1 MASMTLPQTFEVV
14 GASGHVLRYCL
25 YGPADGPPAIFHG
38 GTPSTRFR
46 RPRAN
51 DVASH
56 TRLHHLVLDRPGYG
70 GSTRRPGRTV
80 ADAVKD
86 TETLADAYGWSQFAV
101 FGGSGGGPHALACA
115 ALLPDRVTRCAVVS
129 GIKPADSAQPLRE
142 EAELRTR
149 LSEIAAEILA
159 KIDAGGPEMPG
170 EPGPPARSDP
180 DAMARIRATFIDSM
194 DGWVDDSIAFEPP
207 MGLRPPEHHR
217 PGRHLAR
224 NHGSQR
230 LLRPCRMAA
239 RCHPCGAKS
248 RVPRRTRAQPSSI
261 RADLPVARLLGPH
274 AAEIA
279 RLRMPQ
285 LLPSLFLHTRKPP
298 GGAPK
303 GSLLEHSVRGGESRQ
318 LRTFRFGYSGLTV
331 VTTVRSAFGHRASGG
346 RWS

>member
-1 MASMTLPQTFEVV
+1 MASMTLPQTFEVL

-25 YGPADGPPAIFHG
+25 YGPEDGSPAIFHG

-86 TETLADAYGWSQFAV
+86 TQTLADAHGWSQFAV

-129 GIKPADSAQPLRE
+129 GIKPADSGQPIRE

-149 LSEIAAEILA
+149 LSDVAAEILA
-159 KIDAGGPEMPG
+159 KIHAGGPEMPG

-194 DGWVDDSIAFEPP
+194 DGWVDDSIA
-207 MGLRPPEHHR
+207 LNRPWGFDPRSITVPVGIWHGTKDRNVSSDHAEWL
-217 PGRHLAR
+217 LATI
-224 NHGSQR
+224 
-230 LLRPCRMAA
+230 PAA
-239 RCHPCGAKS
+239 QDHEYLGGH
-248 RVPRRTRAQPSSI
+248 VPSPAVSEQI
-261 RADLPVARLLGPH
+261 YHWL
-274 AAEIA
+274 
-279 RLRMPQ
+279 
-285 LLPSLFLHTRKPP
+285 
-298 GGAPK
+298 
-303 GSLLEHSVRGGESRQ
+303 
-318 LRTFRFGYSGLTV
+318 
-331 VTTVRSAFGHRASGG
+331 AS
-346 RWS
+346 